1 MKIEAPATL
10 NSRRSF
16 AFTLIELLVVI
27 AIIAIL
33 AALFLALGG
42 STSVKKKLA
51 RVKVELT
58 QITTMIDSYHEK
70 LGYYPPDNPDNRGNP
85 GLNTLYYELSGSTFS
100 GGNYTPLD
108 GSPAISSNNLYAVFG
123 MRGLA
128 NSSSDPSEVR
138 SFSKGLR
145 SSQVAWFTNH
155 PAFPTKANMLSVPVD
170 GPQSGVNTWRY
181 LSSNP
186 IYNPNGYDLW
196 ADIVIGGKTYLI
208 GNWKN

>member
-1 MKIEAPATL
+1 MKIETPATYKPG
-10 NSRRSF
+10 RPF

-33 AALFLALGG
+33 AALFLSLGS

-70 LGYYPPDNPDNRGNP
+70 LGYLPPDNPNNP
-85 GLNTLYYELSGSTFS
+85 ALNTLFYELSGSTFT
-100 GGNYTPLD
+100 GGSYTPLD

-128 NSSSDPSEVR
+128 NSSSDSSEVR

-155 PAFPTKANMLSVPVD
+155 PAFPTKANMLSVPVT
-170 GPQSGVNTWRY
+170 GAQPGVNTWRY
-181 LSSNP
+181 VSTSPTN
-186 IYNPNGYDLW
+186 NPNGYDLW
-196 ADIVIGGKTYLI
+196 AEIVIGGKTYLI

>member
-1 MKIEAPATL
+1 MKIETPATPDL
-10 NSRRSF
+10 RRAS
-16 AFTLIELLVVI
+16 AFTLIELIVVI

-33 AALFLALGG
+33 AALFLSLGG

-70 LGYYPPDNPDNRGNP
+70 LGYYPPDNPGNP
-85 GLNTLYYELSGSTFS
+85 GLNTLYYELAGSTFT
-100 GGNYTPLD
+100 GGSYTPLD

-128 NSSSDPSEVR
+128 NSSSDSSEVR
-138 SFSKGLR
+138 SFAKGLR
-145 SSQVAWFTNH
+145 PSQVAWFTNH

-170 GPQSGVNTWRY
+170 GTQPGVNTWRY

-186 IYNPNGYDLW
+186 TYNPNAYDLW
-196 ADIVIGGKTYLI
+196 AEIVISGKTYII